1 MSVLFLPAVTIGG
14 QLKKEITLSKECRK
28 RRIASRTRNG
38 GRRVANSA
46 PAHLMARVL
55 GVKAA
60 AVARTAK
67 LDYLD
72 YQSVS

>member
-1 MSVLFLPAVTIGG
+1 M
-14 QLKKEITLSKECRK
+14 EDCRK
-28 RRIASRTRNG
+28 RKRTASRTRNG

-72 YQSVS
+72 YQCVSFQLLEYQMG